1 MQDVDKMRHW
11 RLLSDNGNLIHQPTA
26 QLSTVAMPFT
36 SPWLLHD
43 FGYAYESCI
52 FYLDGNS
59 EVVARYNREEDAVA
73 GHHQLCR
80 YHGLTRHLQ
89 RDGNPNV

>member
-1 MQDVDKMRHW
+1 MRDVEKMQHW

-59 EVVARYNREEDAVA
+59 EVVARYNSELDAAA

-80 YHGLTRHLQ
+80 HHGLTRHLQ
-89 RDGNPNV
+89 RDGKHNV